1 MRSTRKDGTRSIQLG
16 IDKNPDVTKADFIP
30 AKAAKNMKKAAKG
43 MKYKGGGKYKVC
55 RKPKK
60 YGTGGKHHGGSGPTS
75 LTSLTQTR
83 KNEADMK
90 KKLSELEAQIKKNKG
105 TAAATPFVKEYRRLT
120 GTK

>member
-1 MRSTRKDGTRSIQLG
+1 MRSTRKDGTRSIKLG

-30 AKAAKNMKKAAKG
+30 AKAAKDMKKAKKG
-43 MKYKGGGKYKVC
+43 MKYKSGGKYKIA
-55 RKPKK
+55 RKGIK
-60 YGTGGKHHGGSGPTS
+60 YHGGSGPTS

-90 KKLSELEAQIKKNKG
+90 KKLAELEAQIEKNKG